1 MKAKAGSRTDDSLA
15 AGGRM
20 KAKAGSRTGDSLAAG
35 GWMKAKVSAPTRPF
49 PRSSARPT
57 RTPISPS
64 APRAPSSSSQGHL
77 QEGVQGEAPDVMQV
91 SVIGKAGGEKWKSQ
105 VMLLEGGSMQGTS

>member
-1 MKAKAGSRTDDSLA
+1 MKAKAGSRTGDSLA

-20 KAKAGSRTGDSLAAG
+20 KAKAGSRTGDSVAAG
-35 GWMKAKVSAPTRPF
+35 GWMKAKSKADKDPNNPKRP
-49 PRSSARPT
+49 
-57 RTPISPS
+57 PS
-64 APRAPSSSSQGHL
+64 ASSSSQGHL